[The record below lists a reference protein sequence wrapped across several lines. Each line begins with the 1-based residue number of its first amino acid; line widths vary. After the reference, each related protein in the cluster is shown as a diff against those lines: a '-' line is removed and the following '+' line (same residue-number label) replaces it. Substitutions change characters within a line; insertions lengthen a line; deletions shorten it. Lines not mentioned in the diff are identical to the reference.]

1 MKIRDTHANK
11 LFRLGAS
18 QKNYHYPTNK
28 VITNLSHYNLTIKEK
43 NILALGL
50 EHNIPP
56 NLSKLNYFSSM
67 EQLYNKIKDEQL
79 LNASTQEF
87 YEIIKTTSHEIF
99 KKTKKERKICLLKKD
114 DIETQKTRQK

>member
-1 MKIRDTHANK
+1 MFLLHYLDRSITKFLLKIRDTHTNK

-18 QKNYHYPTNK
+18 KKNYHYPTNK

-50 EHNIPP
+50 EHNITP
-56 NLSKLNYFSSM
+56 NLSKLNYFFSM

-79 LNASTQEF
+79 FNVSTQEF
-87 YEIIKTTSHEIF
+87 CEIIKTTSHEIF
-99 KKTKKERKICLLKKD
+99 KKAKNLELD
-114 DIETQKTRQK
+114 